1 MKMCIVATRGD
12 HTSLVN
18 LLSTVMAGAVSE
30 MSVRV
35 LLRDEA
41 VVMVTRERILR
52 PVLSPLLAGDPDL
65 PARLLAA
72 GLGDLPALFR
82 KARAMG
88 DVRFTACSSSLAI
101 AGILPEELI
110 GEIDEV
116 QGFTSFLLEE
126 ISGADILLSF

>member
-35 LLRDEA
+35 LLRNEA

-52 PVLSPLLAGDPDL
+52 PVLSPLLARDPDF
-65 PARLLAA
+65 PARLEAA
-72 GLGDLPALFR
+72 GLCDLPALFR
-82 KARAMG
+82 KTRAMG
-88 DVRFTACSSSLAI
+88 DVRFMACSSSLAT

-116 QGFTSFLLEE
+116 RGFTSFLLEE
-126 ISGADILLSF
+126 ISGSDILLSF

>member
-35 LLRDEA
+35 FLRDEA
-41 VVMVTRERILR
+41 ASMVTRERILR
-52 PVLSPLLAGDPDL
+52 PVLSPLLARDPDISARLEAAGLCDL
-65 PARLLAA
+65 PAF
-72 GLGDLPALFR
+72 FR

-88 DVRFTACSSSLAI
+88 DVRFMACSSSLAI

-110 GEIDEV
+110 DEIDEV
-116 QGFTSFLLEE
+116 RGFTSFLLEE
-126 ISGADILLSF
+126 ISGGDILLSF

>member
-35 LLRDEA
+35 FLRDEA
-41 VVMVTRERILR
+41 AFMVTRERILR
-52 PVLSPLLAGDPDL
+52 PVLSPLLARDPDF
-65 PARLLAA
+65 PARLEAV

-82 KARAMG
+82 KAREMG
-88 DVRFTACSSSLAI
+88 DVRFIACSSSLAI

-116 QGFTSFLLEE
+116 RGFTSFLLEE
-126 ISGADILLSF
+126 ISGGDILLSF